1 MNLSEVIVLQEAAD
15 DLDIGRWFY
24 DGIELGV
31 GDYFL
36 DSLLSDIE
44 SLRLY
49 AGIHS
54 QYFGYHRLLAKRFPF
69 AVYYEFKD
77 HTAWI
82 VAVLDMR
89 QNPVSIRS
97 ALAVR

>member
-1 MNLSEVIVLQEAAD
+1 MNFSEVIVLKETAD
-15 DLDIGRWFY
+15 DLEVGRWFY
-24 DGIELGV
+24 DGLELGV

-54 QYFGYHRLLAKRFPF
+54 MHFGYHRLLSKRFPF
-69 AVYYEFKD
+69 AVYYEYEPG
-77 HTAWI
+77 TVWV

-89 QNPVSIRS
+89 QNPASIRS
-97 ALAVR
+97 ALANR

>member
-1 MNLSEVIVLQEAAD
+1 MNAAEVIVLREAAD
-15 DLDIGRWFY
+15 DLEIGRWFY
-24 DGIELGV
+24 DGLELGV

-49 AGIHS
+49 AGIHP
-54 QYFGYHRLLAKRFPF
+54 QHFGYHLLLAKRFPF

-77 HTAWI
+77 ETAWV

-89 QNPVSIRS
+89 QNPASIRS
-97 ALAVR
+97 ALTGR